1 MSHSSRSVL
10 SEPFMD
16 ASAISA
22 SDLRFSLFR
31 LSFGPFCKDS
41 LDVFVIFPS
50 LIGDTF
56 SKMGSGM
63 SLDTGEFSK
72 TSTGALKSSGAN
84 IKNNSSHRL
93 M

>member
-1 MSHSSRSVL
+1 
-10 SEPFMD
+10 
-16 ASAISA
+16 
-22 SDLRFSLFR
+22 
-31 LSFGPFCKDS
+31 
-41 LDVFVIFPS
+41 
-50 LIGDTF
+50 
-56 SKMGSGM
+56 MGSGM